1 MVVAVS
7 VHSSIFDERLLYT
20 CLIHPSVT
28 LYSSTNVPN
37 SANRLTLAGAA
48 GAHSDHDPHSAM
60 QILVMKDAL
69 DGVDAD
75 WVAQLVK
82 LSPSAPLP
90 C

>member
-7 VHSSIFDERLLYT
+7 VDSFLIRACFI
-20 CLIHPSVT
+20 CLIRPSVT
-28 LYSSTNVPN
+28 LYSSTDLPN
-37 SANRLTLAGAA
+37 STNRLTLADAA

-69 DGVDAD
+69 DGMDAD

-82 LSPSAPLP
+82 FSPSAPLP
-90 C
+90 CC